1 MATGEEE
8 VAYVG
13 TIELEVANN
22 SARKDGSFQHQVL
35 HRVRETGSLGQN
47 LRHTIAG
54 KLGVM

>member
-1 MATGEEE
+1 MASGEE

-54 KLGVM
+54 KLGAM